1 MLRINTFGGLWVELD
16 GRRVE
21 GSGPRRN
28 ALLALLAVGGARGV
42 SRDRLLLYLWPDA
55 TDDRARHSL
64 SQTVY
69 SINRQLGEVIAARGT
84 EVRLDPS
91 VSSDVGDLLAA
102 HQAGNAAAVVRLYQ
116 GSFLDGFAL
125 SDAAEFE
132 EWSSGERRRL
142 ELIACAAMESL
153 AAADP
158 TGPEAAALW
167 RRLAAMDPLATR
179 YAVAL
184 ARATARAGDPGAA
197 IRQLRLHQQFL
208 RAETGAPPPAELT
221 ALLAELAAVP
231 VAPAPV
237 APGPVAPGPET
248 PAPGPPPNDN
258 HPAGPAAGVAPA
270 GPIAGGAP
278 AGPVAANAAP
288 PAPAMARPNRSR
300 LVLIAAA
307 LLLVVGAAAVAR
319 FRSGG
324 AKPLTGGAMVVLAD
338 VDNGTADSTLG
349 PAVTVA
355 ASIALQ
361 QSAGFSVYARAR
373 LGESL
378 RRLGRS
384 ISDTILA
391 ETLAQEIALREGGQ
405 AVIALSVAPLGDGVM
420 LAGRILEPATGAT
433 LAARRESVDSTG
445 DVLEGLDRLMG
456 WVRRELGDADWRAA
470 APLPLVTT
478 PSLSALRAFAEA
490 GFAFGRGDYPGSR
503 TALERALAAD
513 TGFAMAQ
520 VRLGSFF
527 IFTNDV
533 RQGLHWLRE
542 AEARKAR
549 LTVPEQLEV
558 ALSLAVA
565 EGRTADALATSAS
578 LATRFPSAPRWYAYG
593 EALRAADRDPDAI
606 EAYGRAVALDSN
618 YATAHQSIAI
628 AKRRVGDVRGA
639 IDAYD
644 RAWRADSS
652 LLLRQFY
659 NQQWGAVFIDVKDY
673 ARAESVFRK
682 MLTPAPDQRARG
694 FRSLAYLSLHRGR
707 YREAIDRLD
716 SAIALYRQP
725 SLSLYRDLT
734 LRADAALSRGDFRS
748 ANAALDRAM
757 AIFRQQDLE
766 APFLTFVG
774 RQLIRADRLGEARLV
789 LDSLRIRAALR
800 PDRLQ
805 DQAGLAVL
813 GADLALATGRPA
825 EALDLLRGK
834 SLGESFGPAARL
846 IAIDALLEVD
856 RRDSAFALAREGVE
870 RIPFGV
876 EGMQDAF
883 RLFGRLARVAEAVGD
898 SATAR
903 QAYSSL
909 LAYWEDGDRD
919 LPLLVEARR
928 ELARLQGAAGR

>member
-69 SINRQLGEVIAARGT
+69 SINRQLGEVISARGT
-84 EVRLDPS
+84 EVRLDPA
-91 VSSDVGDLLAA
+91 VSSDVGELLAA
-102 HQAGNAAAVVRLYQ
+102 HQAGDAAAVVRLYQ
-116 GSFLDGFAL
+116 GPFLDGFAL

-132 EWSSGERRRL
+132 DWSSGERRRL
-142 ELIACAAMESL
+142 ELIACEAMEGL

-179 YAVAL
+179 YAIAL

-197 IRQLRLHQQFL
+197 IKQLRLHQQFL

-221 ALLAELAAVP
+221 MLLAELAAVP

-237 APGPVAPGPET
+237 ASVPAGAASAPGS
-248 PAPGPPPNDN
+248 GPPPNDN
-258 HPAGPAAGVAPA
+258 HPSGSVAGVAPA
-270 GPIAGGAP
+270 GPIAGAAP

-288 PAPAMARPNRSR
+288 PAPPMARPNRSR
-300 LVLIAAA
+300 LVWIAAA

-338 VDNGTADSTLG
+338 VDNRTADSTLG
-349 PAVTVA
+349 PALTVA
-355 ASIALQ
+355 ASVALQ

-405 AVIALSVAPLGDGVM
+405 AVVALSVAPLGDRVM
-420 LAGRILEPATGAT
+420 LAGRILEPTTGTT

-445 DVLEGLDRLMG
+445 DVLQGLDRLMG

-490 GFAFGRGDYPGSR
+490 GVAFGRGDYPGSR
-503 TALERALAAD
+503 LALERAIAAD

-520 VRLGSFF
+520 ARLGSFS

-533 RQGLHWLRE
+533 RLGLHWLRE

-549 LTVPEQLEV
+549 LTLPEQLEV
-558 ALSLAVA
+558 ALSLAEA
-565 EGRTADALATSAS
+565 EGRTADALAASAS
-578 LATRFPSAPRWYAYG
+578 LATRFPSATRWYAYG
-593 EALRAADRDPDAI
+593 EALRAAQRNPDAI
-606 EAYGRAVALDSN
+606 EAFSRVIALDSN
-618 YATAHQSIAI
+618 FAIAHQSIAI
-628 AKRRVGDVRGA
+628 AKRAMGDFRGA

-644 RAWRADSS
+644 DAWRADSS

-659 NQQWGAVFIDVKDY
+659 NQQWGAVFVDVKDY

-682 MLTPAPDQRARG
+682 MLTPAAEQRVRG
-694 FRSLAYLSLHRGR
+694 YRSLAYLSLHRGR

-734 LRADAALSRGDFRS
+734 LRADAALGRGDLPS

-766 APFLTFVG
+766 APFLALVG
-774 RQLIRADRLGEARLV
+774 RQLIRADRLAEARLV
-789 LDSLRIRAALR
+789 LDSLRVRAALR
-800 PDRLQ
+800 PDRRQ

-813 GADLALATGRPA
+813 GADLALALGRPD
-825 EALDLLRGK
+825 EALGLLRGK
-834 SLGESFGPAARL
+834 PLGSFEHPGRSVE
-846 IAIDALLEVD
+846 IDALVEMN
-856 RRDSAFALAREGVE
+856 RRDSALTLAREVVE

-876 EGMQDAF
+876 EGMQDVF
-883 RLFGRLARVAEAVGD
+883 RTFGRLARIAEALGD

-903 QAYSSL
+903 LAYSSL
-909 LAYWEDGDRD
+909 LAHWEDGDRD
-919 LPLLVEARR
+919 LPLIVEARR
-928 ELARLQGAAGR
+928 ELTRLQGAAGR

>member
-55 TDDRARHSL
+55 TDERARHSL

-84 EVRLDPS
+84 EVRLDAA
-91 VSSDVGDLLAA
+91 VSSDVGELLAA
-102 HQAGNAAAVVRLYQ
+102 HQAGDAAGVVRLYQ
-116 GSFLDGFAL
+116 GPFLDGFAL

-132 EWSSGERRRL
+132 DWSSGERRRL
-142 ELIACAAMESL
+142 ELIACEAMEGL

-179 YAVAL
+179 YAIAL

-197 IRQLRLHQQFL
+197 IKQLRLHQQFL

-221 ALLAELAAVP
+221 LLLAELAAVP
-231 VAPAPV
+231 VAPVPV
-237 APGPVAPGPET
+237 APVSAAAAPAA
-248 PAPGPPPNDN
+248 PAP
-258 HPAGPAAGVAPA
+258 
-270 GPIAGGAP
+270 
-278 AGPVAANAAP
+278 AAP
-288 PAPAMARPNRSR
+288 PTARPNRSR

-319 FRSGG
+319 FRTGG

-338 VDNGTADSTLG
+338 VDNRTADSTLG
-349 PAVTVA
+349 PALTVA
-355 ASIALQ
+355 ASVALQ

-373 LGESL
+373 LSESL

-391 ETLAQEIALREGGQ
+391 ETLAQEIAQREGGQ
-405 AVIALSVAPLGDGVM
+405 AVIALSVAPLGDRVM

-578 LATRFPSAPRWYAYG
+578 LATRFPSAPRWYAFG

-628 AKRRVGDVRGA
+628 AKRKAGDVRGA

-673 ARAESVFRK
+673 NRAEAVFRK
-682 MLTPAPDQRARG
+682 MLTPAPEQRARG
-694 FRSLAYLSLHRGR
+694 YRSLAYLSLHRGR

-734 LRADAALSRGDFRS
+734 LRADAASSRGDFRS
-748 ANAALDRAM
+748 ANAAIDRAM

-789 LDSLRIRAALR
+789 LDSLRVRAALR

-825 EALDLLRGK
+825 EALDLLHGK
-834 SLGESFGPAARL
+834 SLGESFGPAGRL
-846 IAIDALLEVD
+846 IMIDALLEVD
-856 RRDSAFALAREGVE
+856 RRDSAFALAREMVE

-883 RLFGRLARVAEAVGD
+883 RMFGRLARVAEAVGD

-909 LAYWEDGDRD
+909 LSYWEDGDRD
-919 LPLLVEARR
+919 LPLIVEARR
-928 ELARLQGAAGR
+928 ELARLQRAAGR